1 VSELYRRESCSVVVD
16 KSVTVVSGTVDVPAS
31 SQHQHEGR
39 CRTCTKQQRDSIS
52 TGVSLDA
59 RTDSDDDTSAAEA
72 ARPIRKLRRKKKK
85 KAVPMDE
92 YSASS
97 PTPTCNSRSPVMSR
111 RRHPA
116 AETTTTATST
126 TPTASTSLYGQRHA
140 STGFLADVHGS
151 LPLLSRPSPPCP
163 AAARLSGSRRA
174 DQVGQ
179 LATVPDGRRRRRR
192 HSVIVVERCCPTT
205 GHWLNSDVVMDCCHG
220 STSST
225 SAAARSSRCSQ
236 VSASVAVLIAVFVC
250 SPP

>member
-1 VSELYRRESCSVVVD
+1 
-16 KSVTVVSGTVDVPAS
+16 
-31 SQHQHEGR
+31 
-39 CRTCTKQQRDSIS
+39 
-52 TGVSLDA
+52 
-59 RTDSDDDTSAAEA
+59 
-72 ARPIRKLRRKKKK
+72 
-85 KAVPMDE
+85 MDE

-97 PTPTCNSRSPVMSR
+97 PTPTSNSRSPVMSR

-116 AETTTTATST
+116 AETTITATST
-126 TPTASTSLYGQRHA
+126 TPAASTSLYGQRHA

-151 LPLLSRPSPPCP
+151 LPLLSPPCP
-163 AAARLSGSRRA
+163 AAARWSGSRRA

-179 LATVPDGRRRRRR
+179 LATVPDGRRRRRL

-205 GHWLNSDVVMDCCHG
+205 GHWPNSDVVTDCCHC

-225 SAAARSSRCSQ
+225 SAAARSSRCYQ